1 MMKILIDKYGRNID
15 YLRISVTDRC
25 NLSCIYCIP
34 KYGVLQAMEEELLSI
49 KEIVSFVKVAAS
61 HGIRKIKITGGEPLL
76 RNDIVSLVACIAE
89 IDSSIDISMTT
100 NGVLIEKFASE
111 LKKAG
116 LKRLNISL
124 DSLCPDK
131 YKQITKY
138 GELKDVLTGI
148 DRAMELGF
156 SQIKVNTVIIR
167 DINFDEILDFVHF
180 AIETGITVK
189 FIEYMPTKNSL
200 DGYAKKFVSAGEM
213 RSKCNEAYNLLPTM
227 VNGNGPAKYYA
238 IKGTKG
244 TIGFISPLSC
254 KFCVDC
260 NRIRL
265 TSDGKLISCLYS
277 QERVDVK
284 NSIRNG
290 SDIDEVT
297 KLLYSAIA
305 SKPASHNLIVE
316 DKQMDFCSMI
326 RIGG

>member
-1 MMKILIDKYGRNID
+1 MKILIDKYGRNID

-34 KYGVLQAMEEELLSI
+34 KCGVLQAMEEELLSI

-76 RNDIVSLVACIAE
+76 RKDIVSLIACIAE

-100 NGVLIEKFASE
+100 NGVLIENFASQ

-116 LKRLNISL
+116 LKRLNISI

-131 YKQITKY
+131 YKRITKY

-148 DRAMELGF
+148 YRAMELGF

-167 DINFDEILDFVHF
+167 DINYDEILDFVHF
-180 AIETGITVK
+180 SIKTGIIVK

-200 DGYAKKFVSAGEM
+200 DGYAKKFVSSDEM
-213 RSKCNEAYNLLPTM
+213 KSKGNEAYNLLPT
-227 VNGNGPAKYYA
+227 VVDGNGPAQYYA

-244 TIGFISPLSC
+244 TIGFISPVSC
-254 KFCVDC
+254 KFCADC

-277 QERVDVK
+277 QEWVDVK
-284 NSIRNG
+284 NSLRKG
-290 SDIDEVT
+290 PDIDEVT
-297 KLLYSAIA
+297 KLLFSAIA
-305 SKPASHNLIVE
+305 SKPVSHNLIVE

>member
-1 MMKILIDKYGRNID
+1 MKILIDKYGRKID

-34 KYGVLQAMEEELLSI
+34 KCGVLQAIEEEMLSI

-76 RNDIVSLVACIAE
+76 RKDIAALVSCITE
-89 IDSSIDISMTT
+89 IDSIMDISMTT
-100 NGVLIEKFASE
+100 NGVLIKKFASE
-111 LKKAG
+111 LKRAG

-124 DSLCPDK
+124 DSLCSDK
-131 YKQITKY
+131 YKEITKY

-148 DRAMELGF
+148 ERAMELGF

-167 DINFDEILDFVHF
+167 DINLDEILDFVHF
-180 AIETGITVK
+180 STETGIAVR

-200 DGYAKKFVSAGEM
+200 DGYAKKFVSADEM
-213 RSKCNEAYNLLPTM
+213 RFLCNEAYSLLPAA
-227 VNGNGPAKYYA
+227 VDGNGPAKYYV
-238 IKGTKG
+238 IPGTNG

-254 KFCVDC
+254 KFCSDC

-265 TSDGKLISCLYS
+265 TSDGRLVSCLYT
-277 QERVDVK
+277 QEWVDIK
-284 NSIRNG
+284 NSLRKG
-290 SDIDEVT
+290 PDIDEVT
-297 KLLYSAIA
+297 ELLFSAIA
-305 SKPASHNLIVE
+305 SKPASHSLIVE
-316 DKQMDFCSMI
+316 DRQMDFCSMM